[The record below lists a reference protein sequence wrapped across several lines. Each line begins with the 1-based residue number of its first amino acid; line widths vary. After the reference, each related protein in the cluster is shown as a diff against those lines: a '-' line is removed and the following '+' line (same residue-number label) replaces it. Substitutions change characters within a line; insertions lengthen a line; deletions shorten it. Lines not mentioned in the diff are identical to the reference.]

1 MSTVTF
7 QTPVVP
13 TLGHG
18 TVRDSNWRDAF
29 KQVDFERAVQ
39 QQEVSRRRIWELCTC
54 PTGLAFFTGLV
65 VMLVLWIMNPP
76 MVQMG
81 GKSNLEKQQPCGL
94 KIVMWGAAAAAVVG
108 LSPVFFRAML
118 S

>member
-1 MSTVTF
+1 MIAQLHAAHTELAAQQAET
-7 QTPVVP
+7 Q
-13 TLGHG
+13 
-18 TVRDSNWRDAF
+18 RQADA
-29 KQVDFERAVQ
+29 QAREYAVQ